1 MKILAR
7 YILVFLVLG
16 AVSSCKKFL
25 DVNTNPNAPTTPPI
39 NGLLA
44 RVTQNAA
51 LNVYRVSNITSYY
64 VQYLASPNPASP
76 TDVYEPIDASG
87 TWTSLYDNM
96 TDAYDLEKMAAE
108 QGATQYQG
116 VAKILQAMDLQLVH
130 NLWGAAPFENAFS
143 GDVLTPTYDSP
154 EEVFQKCLSLLDE
167 GIALLGQSN
176 STISIPT
183 DATGNPDM
191 IHQGSSAAWIRT
203 AHALKARLLNQ
214 LSDTPQYNATSIF
227 TELAAAYT
235 SNSQDAFITTF
246 NVRNPWNQLAVN
258 NQNLLLDAWL
268 SEYYVDLMDGTTL
281 SFEDPRLP
289 LTASLT
295 QFGDYRGTRNGKGR
309 TGSGTTDD
317 ESYVSLTGYYSS
329 PNSPLFIITYDELKF
344 IEAEAAL
351 RSNDKPRAYNA
362 YIDAVTANMSKMG
375 VSGGDISSYLAEP
388 SVGVGSANLTLADI
402 FREKY
407 KAMFLQPVTW
417 DDARRFEYAYPGFQ
431 LPLNVVTNSFVRRM
445 VYPSVELSRNNANVP
460 AVTDNI
466 QKLWWDQ

>member
-1 MKILAR
+1 MYYR
-7 YILVFLVLG
+7 YIIMFVLIG
-16 AVSSCKKFL
+16 AFSSCKKFL
-25 DVNTNPNAPTTPPI
+25 DINTNPNAPTTAPI

-51 LNVYRVSNITSYY
+51 LNVFRVSNITSYY

-87 TWTSLYDNM
+87 TWTSLYDNL

-116 VAKILQAMDLQLVH
+116 VAKVLQSMDLQLIH
-130 NLWGAAPFENAFS
+130 NLWGAAPFNDAFS
-143 GDVLTPTYDSP
+143 GENLTPSYDDAQSI
-154 EEVFQKCLSLLDE
+154 FNKSISLLDE
-167 GIALLGQSN
+167 AIALLGQSS
-176 STISIPT
+176 STITIPT
-183 DATGNPDM
+183 SASGNPDM
-191 IHQGSSAAWIRT
+191 IHKGSTAAWIRT

-214 LSDTPQYNATSIF
+214 LSDTPQYNAANV
-227 TELAAAYT
+227 LAEVDAAYT
-235 SNSQDAFITTF
+235 STAHDAFITTF
-246 NVRNPWNQLAVN
+246 SVRNPWNQVALN
-258 NQNLLLDAWL
+258 NQNLLLDGWL
-268 SEYYVDLMDGTTL
+268 SEYYVDLMDGSTL
-281 SFEDPRLP
+281 TLVDPRLP

-351 RSNDKPRAYNA
+351 RSNNRPRAYTA
-362 YIDAVTANMSKMG
+362 YIAAITANMTKMG
-375 VSGGDISSYLAEP
+375 VSGTAIATYLAHP
-388 SVGVGSANLTLADI
+388 SVGVGQANLTLADI

-407 KAMFLQPVTW
+407 KAMFLMPVTW

-431 LPLNVVTNSFVRRM
+431 LPLNVVTNTFIRRL
-445 VYPSVELSRNNANVP
+445 VYPAVELSRNSANVP
-460 AVTDNI
+460 GSLDVTE
-466 QKLWWDQ
+466 KLWWDQ